1 MRSEVSL
8 LAVIIFLLLYDLIAG
23 EKGMKYF
30 QPVAIIVFAVHTL
43 ATIFPY
49 EAGIAFGGMYQY
61 SPMMTIVKGI
71 LNLGTLIVFLQAKE
85 VFEDRKSVV

>member
-61 SPMMTIVKGI
+61 SPMMTIEATNVANTI
-71 LNLGTLIVFLQAKE
+71 SL
-85 VFEDRKSVV
+85 R